1 MTEQDAAVVL
11 RVLHSITLE
20 DVQALNTSKYSIIS
34 RLLRSWRDRKPLRK
48 RLLDKQNGI
57 SALSPTRL
65 LDNGKDTHVDHIW
78 TIKDAVA
85 AVENGERVGETY
97 KKLWDENNLR
107 LVTPEENY
115 ARNVKPK
122 ETQ

>member
-1 MTEQDAAVVL
+1 MSEQDAAIVL
-11 RVLHSITLE
+11 RVLRSMTLE

-48 RLLDKQNGI
+48 RLLEKQKNI

>member
-85 AVENGERVGETY
+85 AYALGLHQERSYGG
-97 KKLWDENNLR
+97 
-107 LVTPEENY
+107 
-115 ARNVKPK
+115 
-122 ETQ
+122 